1 MSRLAR
7 LLFSDDPSRRFAL
20 GIWGV
25 SAGSYL
31 FYTLAMMV
39 NVQAGHAQAAWVAR
53 FAIAATVINVTQYL
67 VARLAAPRWQTG
79 GAARIQLYIGVA
91 MMWFGYA
98 VMGAMA
104 VTTLVIA
111 ASHMVYAIFSF
122 KPRHVWRFAA
132 GSLLGLGA
140 VMLACHAA
148 NPVAYDAAA
157 QLNGYAYT
165 CIVIV
170 LITLLS
176 NKVAAM
182 HSLMRRQAADLKQ
195 ALARV
200 EQLATRDELTQLP
213 NRRHLG
219 DLLATLR
226 QRAMRGGEPLCLALL
241 DIDRFKAVNDH
252 YGHAAG
258 DAVLRGFAQAAL
270 NALRASDVIGRWGG
284 EEFLLALP
292 DTLPAE
298 SEVALARL
306 RAALA
311 TTRLWPDDPS
321 LTVTFSAGLVRIT
334 PGETVDAAI
343 ERADRALYDAKHG
356 GRDRV
361 VLA

>member
-7 LLFSDDPSRRFAL
+7 LLLSDDPSRRFAL
-20 GIWGV
+20 GIWAV

-31 FYTLAMMV
+31 FYALAMTVNLHAGYTRPDMV
-39 NVQAGHAQAAWVAR
+39 AA
-53 FAIAATVINVTQYL
+53 FGIAALVINVTHYL
-67 VARLAAPRWQTG
+67 LVRVGSPRWQSG
-79 GAARIQLYIGVA
+79 GAARVQLYVGVA
-91 MMWFGYA
+91 MMWFGYV

-104 VTTLVIA
+104 VTTLAIV

-122 KPRHVWRFAA
+122 RARDVWRFAL
-132 GSLLGLGA
+132 GSLVGLGLL
-140 VMLACHAA
+140 MLGCNAMD
-148 NPVAYDAAA
+148 PVRYDAAR

-165 CIVIV
+165 SIVVV

-182 HSLMRRQAADLKQ
+182 HSLMRRQAAELKQ

-213 NRRHLG
+213 NRRHLSEH
-219 DLLATLR
+219 LETLR

-241 DIDRFKAVNDH
+241 DIDRFKAVNDRH
-252 YGHAAG
+252 GHAAG
-258 DAVLRGFAQAAL
+258 DAVLRGFAQAAQQS
-270 NALRASDVIGRWGG
+270 LRASDVIGRWGG

-298 SEVALARL
+298 SEVALSRL
-306 RAALA
+306 RSALVA
-311 TTRLWPDDPS
+311 TRLWPEDPS
-321 LTVTFSAGLVRIT
+321 LTVTFSAGLVRVMA
-334 PGETVDAAI
+334 GENIETAI
-343 ERADRALYDAKHG
+343 ERADQALYEAKRN